1 MRSPSPLSPL
11 PFHQRVTW
19 NSLLTL
25 MGSKKHGGNYGEMMS
40 KWRDCLRLGWS
51 GGLLK
56 EAAFEVN
63 LRTKWSLDFALY
75 STGPRGLGAPTLGIH
90 LHDLWNGLQRQC
102 EGRSH
107 TWFPHG
113 HVHSAPPKNYWV
125 SWWWRIWSSFLASS
139 DPSLALPPFP
149 LRKLYAVP
157 LSAQGPAYLVICPL
171 PAATLTMDSNIYFF
185 SIGPQKQIHSSRQ

>member
-1 MRSPSPLSPL
+1 
-11 PFHQRVTW
+11 
-19 NSLLTL
+19 

-40 KWRDCLRLGWS
+40 KWRDCFWLGWS
-51 GGLLK
+51 GGLLE
-56 EAAFEVN
+56 EAAFEVG
-63 LRTKWSLDFALY
+63 LHTKRSLDFALY
-75 STGPRGLGAPTLGIH
+75 STGSRGLGAPTLGIH
-90 LHDLWNGLQRQC
+90 LHDLWNGLQRQY

-107 TWFPHG
+107 TWSPHG

-157 LSAQGPAYLVICPL
+157 LSAQGPRLSGYLSF
-171 PAATLTMDSNIYFF
+171 ASSNTYNGF
-185 SIGPQKQIHSSRQ
+185 